1 MKVTEPGP
9 PRRIYGFT
17 PWGRPIFEDPT
28 AEPKEPRMIGRHPF
42 QPSQEYPMICG
53 VCNKTMARH
62 TYDESQEPT
71 RPTVDTRPD
80 TGTGDPIP
88 WIRHRPTVD
97 EYYLGIARAVAAR
110 AECSRRQVGA
120 VIVRDQS
127 IMSTGFN
134 GAPPGEPSCLDGA
147 CPRALSGVAP
157 GTGYASSGCVAVHAE
172 ANAIIRAGR
181 ERCLGAT
188 LYVTSEC
195 CDLCAP
201 LVRAAGITRVVTP
214 LG

>member
-1 MKVTEPGP
+1 
-9 PRRIYGFT
+9 
-17 PWGRPIFEDPT
+17 
-28 AEPKEPRMIGRHPF
+28 MIGRHPF
-42 QPSQEYPMICG
+42 QPSQGYPRICS

-62 TYDESQEPT
+62 AYDESQDPT
-71 RPTVDTRPD
+71 
-80 TGTGDPIP
+80 
-88 WIRHRPTVD
+88 RPTVD